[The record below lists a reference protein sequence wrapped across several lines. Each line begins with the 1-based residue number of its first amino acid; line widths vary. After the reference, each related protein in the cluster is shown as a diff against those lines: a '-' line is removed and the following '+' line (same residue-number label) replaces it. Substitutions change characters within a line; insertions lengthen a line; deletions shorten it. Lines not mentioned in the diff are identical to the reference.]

1 MVRCLGFAAPLSE
14 PIGELPGGRLEIHFS
29 DLHLVVDSFVDIFSL
44 QEEEPG
50 FDVPFGNPDGDSFL
64 NGPLNASGISQCVG
78 QPLRSL
84 LNGLLVRI
92 RSDDQGNVLEGSPPI
107 GPDLNGILAVDP
119 LLPGS
124 TTRRERKDS
133 DLLRISSQLEEAV
146 PYEPFQGSIF
156 DQDRESDTASLRHRS
171 AILPASGDDL
181 GGSDHIVL
189 VPFERLNPH
198 GPAVLAEEPY
208 ATVRG
213 EVID

>member
-133 DLLRISSQLEEAV
+133 DLLRISSSSRRQCRTNRSRARSSTRIVNRTPL
-146 PYEPFQGSIF
+146 PFGIAQ
-156 DQDRESDTASLRHRS
+156 RS
-171 AILPASGDDL
+171 SQP
-181 GGSDHIVL
+181 
-189 VPFERLNPH
+189 
-198 GPAVLAEEPY
+198 LATTS
-208 ATVRG
+208 AGRITSSSFHSNG
-213 EVID
+213 